1 MHDLI
6 NKELHK
12 TTNPPKVSKTKQG
25 LYASHIFKNN
35 FITNMLNKGFMIFMP
50 MLT

>member
-25 LYASHIFKNN
+25 LYDLHAYAHLKALHQIVPRY
-35 FITNMLNKGFMIFMP
+35 LH
-50 MLT
+50 